1 MLKRGVYPIL
11 PTPFTEAGALD
22 EPSLRRLI
30 DFQVDVGVNGVAIL
44 GFMGEAHK
52 LAEAERQQV
61 VQTVVDQAAGKL
73 DVWVGVRALGT
84 MGAVE
89 QAQGAAE
96 LGAGAVFVA
105 PIRIQNDQALY
116 EHYQRVSNAL
126 EIPVMIHDFPESFG
140 TTLSPELI
148 ARLGKDGIC
157 PYLKL
162 EEPPVGPKL
171 TRIRELSH
179 DKVGIFGGLGGMYFL
194 EELKRGALGIMT
206 GFAFPEVLERIFRLF
221 EAGQID
227 EAARTF
233 DHYVPLIRH
242 EFQPKIGL
250 AYRKYIFQQ
259 RGIFESTHVRSPGL
273 NLDVYTQRELEQVV
287 ERAGLSLGQPGVQ
300 QVI

>member
-1 MLKRGVYPIL
+1 MLQRGVYPIL
-11 PTPFTEAGALD
+11 PTPFGAAGEVD
-22 EPSLRRLI
+22 ERSIRRLI
-30 DFQVDVGVNGVAIL
+30 DFQIDVGVSGVAIL

-52 LAEAERQQV
+52 LSEAERQQV
-61 VQTVVDQAAGKL
+61 VRRVVEQAAGKL

-116 EHYQRVSNAL
+116 EHFQRVSDSVD
-126 EIPVMIHDFPESFG
+126 IPVMIHDFPESFG

-148 ARLGKDGIC
+148 AQLGKDGIC

-171 TRIRELSH
+171 TRIRELSE

-221 EAGQID
+221 EAGD
-227 EAARTF
+227 LEAATRTF
-233 DHYVPLIRH
+233 DHYVPLIRY

-250 AYRKYIFQQ
+250 AYRKHIFQR
-259 RGIFESTHVRSPGL
+259 RGIFENTHVRAPGMRI
-273 NLDVYTQRELEQVV
+273 DVYTQQELEQVIQ
-287 ERAGLSLGQPGVQ
+287 RTGLDLARSGVLEL
-300 QVI
+300 I